1 MLPGFSI
8 QAFQKTLLGLYF
20 FPPRL
25 TGAVHHDLIRNI
37 LPDLLKGVDLQSEIH
52 LWLIHDSA
60 PPYFLLAVGRFLN
73 KILLEKWI
81 RTR

>member
-1 MLPGFSI
+1 VYFST
-8 QAFQKTLLGLYF
+8 FL
-20 FPPRL
+20 
-25 TGAVHHDLIRNI
+25 RNI
-37 LPDLLKGVDLQSEIH
+37 LPDLLKGVDLQGEIH
-52 LWLIHDSA
+52 LWPIHDGA